1 MAGELNLRVLL
12 GRPRVPVLSSEQLV
26 YALVELRPTA
36 TATAATLPLN
46 LSLVLDRSGS
56 MRGAKIERLREAVL
70 AVLQGL
76 QAQDTLS
83 VVAFNNKARV
93 LVPSQAATEAG
104 KAAISA
110 EILRLSADGGTNMA
124 PAMEAAL
131 RELWQRVGPQTDG
144 AGEGGAT
151 RAMNPAVTRMLLLTD
166 GITEKEKRC
175 LEQADAARTM
185 GVPIVA
191 LGIGRDWNDKLLET
205 IGERS
210 GGSADYV
217 RNADDIP
224 RHFQRTVQQ
233 MQAVALTDAQLDVRN
248 ALAVTCRTIFRVHP
262 LISRLTTGAADPAG
276 RSLSAPLGEIAQGH
290 GQTLLLELVV
300 PPRPVGSYR
309 VAQVAVT
316 YQAGSAARE
325 TVAADVLL
333 EYSADPTVLRE
344 ADPAVMNLVE
354 KVTAFK
360 LQTAALADLEAG
372 NLPAATGKLQNA
384 LTRLLNQGDVELA
397 ATVQAELANLEKG
410 RTMTPEGRKTIRF
423 ASGQTVRLD
432 KL

>member
-1 MAGELNLRVLL
+1 MAGDLNVRVLL

-36 TATAATLPLN
+36 TATVAALPLN

-70 AVLQGL
+70 AVLDGL

-83 VVAFNNKARV
+83 VIAFNNKARV

-110 EILRLSADGGTNMA
+110 EIRRLNADGGTNMA

-131 RELWQRVGPQTDG
+131 HELWQRVGPETGG
-144 AGEGGAT
+144 AGAAAT

-175 LEQADAARTM
+175 LDQADAARGM

-233 MQAVALTDAQLDVRN
+233 MQAVALTDAQLDMRH
-248 ALAVTCRTIFRVHP
+248 ALGVACRTVFRVHP
-262 LISRLTTGAADPAG
+262 LISRLATGAAGPDG

-300 PPRPVGSYR
+300 PPRPPGAYR
-309 VAQVAVT
+309 VAQVAVS
-316 YQAGSAARE
+316 YRAGSAARA

-333 EYSADPTVLRE
+333 EYSAAPNVLRE
-344 ADPAVMNLVE
+344 ADSTVMNLVE

-360 LQTAALADLEAG
+360 LQTSALADVEAG

-397 ATVQAELANLEKG
+397 ATVQAELTNLEKG

>member
-1 MAGELNLRVLL
+1 MAEELNVRVLL

-36 TATAATLPLN
+36 TATMAALPLN

-93 LVPSQAATEAG
+93 LVPSQAATEGG
-104 KAAISA
+104 KATISA
-110 EILRLSADGGTNMA
+110 EIRRLSADGGTNMA

-131 RELWQRVGPQTDG
+131 HELWQRVGPEPGG
-144 AGEGGAT
+144 AGAT
-151 RAMNPAVTRMLLLTD
+151 RAMHPAVTRMLLLTD

-175 LEQADAARTM
+175 LDQADAARGM

-248 ALAVTCRTIFRVHP
+248 ALGVTCRTVFRVHP
-262 LISRLTTGAADPAG
+262 LIGRLATAAGSPDG

-300 PPRPVGSYR
+300 PPRPAGGYR
-309 VAQVAVT
+309 VAQVAVS
-316 YQAGSAARE
+316 YRAGSAARA

-333 EYSADPTVLRE
+333 EYSADPSVLRE

-360 LQTAALADLEAG
+360 LQTSALADLDAG

-397 ATVQAELANLEKG
+397 ATVQAELTNLEKG

>member
-1 MAGELNLRVLL
+1 MAEELNLRVAL
-12 GRPRVPVLSSEQLV
+12 GRPRVPVLSSEQLI
-26 YALVELRPTA
+26 YALVELRPL
-36 TATAATLPLN
+36 ATAAGAALPLN

-70 AVLQGL
+70 AVLQLL
-76 QAQDTLS
+76 QPQDTLS

-93 LVPSQAATEAG
+93 LVPGQAVTEAG
-104 KAAISA
+104 KAAVSE
-110 EILRLSADGGTNMA
+110 EIRHLSADGGTNMA
-124 PAMEAAL
+124 PAMEAGL
-131 RELWQRVGPQTDG
+131 RELWQRVGPDEG
-144 AGEGGAT
+144 AAGAT

-175 LEQADAARTM
+175 LDQAEAARGM

-191 LGIGRDWNDKLLET
+191 LGIGRDWNDKLLESLA
-205 IGERS
+205 ERS

-217 RNADDIP
+217 RAADDIP

-233 MQAVALTDAQLDVRN
+233 MQAVALTEAQLDVRN
-248 ALAVTCRTIFRVHP
+248 ALGVTCRTVFRVHP
-262 LISRLTTGAADPAG
+262 LIGRLATGATGADG
-276 RSLSAPLGEIAQGH
+276 RSLSVPLGEIAQGY
-290 GQTLLLELVV
+290 GQTLLLELLV
-300 PPRPVGSYR
+300 PPRPVGAYR
-309 VAQVAVT
+309 VAQVVVS
-316 YQAGSAARE
+316 YRAGSAARA

-333 EYSADPTVLRE
+333 EYSADPAVGRE

-360 LQTAALADLEAG
+360 LQTSALADLDAG